1 MEEEIYEFR
10 EGELLRYNPETKE
23 WEKVEKKKDYA
34 IVYESSGGV
43 KKLVLPPSQFRR
55 LLKTLV
61 NMSIPFSSTT
71 RIRDDQMEVEIE
83 IKPTERD
90 YLTRMDLETANKIQK
105 YLEPLSDIIK
115 TKVGKM
121 EEIL

>member
-43 KKLVLPPSQFRR
+43 KKLVLSPFQFRT

-61 NMSIPFSSTT
+61 KMSIPFSSIA
-71 RIRDDQMEVEIE
+71 RIRDGKMEVEID

-90 YLTRMDLETANKIQK
+90 YLTRMDLETANKMQK

-115 TKVGKM
+115 SKVGKT